1 MTASLLTA
9 LDHLNGWVFFLGWV
23 ALSLL
28 LAASWVALCLAVRHF
43 SWRRRVRA
51 RRRRAMD
58 LEHPLGKTRV
68 GIR

>member
-1 MTASLLTA
+1 VIGWLDSL
-9 LDHLNGWVFFLGWV
+9 DGWAFLLGWV

-28 LAASWVALCLAVRHF
+28 CMTAWIGLCVAVRHF

-58 LEHPLGKTRV
+58 LERPLGKTRV